1 MGIYDR
7 EYIRGESSGTGL
19 FGGVSP
25 VTKSIIAI
33 NVVVFVLQNL
43 LQWDSRGF
51 TAEWLVAS
59 PRHTFGDYRLHE
71 LITNVFVHGG
81 QSALMSL
88 IFDMWFF
95 WFIGRD
101 MEALYGPR
109 DFLIFYLAS
118 ALLTTLA
125 GLTVAS
131 AAHLETAP
139 IFGSW
144 GPILATMTL
153 FTLYYPKR
161 EILFFFIIPM
171 PMWVLLSIYILLP
184 VLGHFSGGGSPGIGV
199 GMILAGAGFAYAYKQ
214 FDLRWSKLISGR
226 RFRPRLKIFS
236 SSGYEQQGR
245 PGRGWSPSRPSSSVG
260 GGGGRSPAV
269 SVLPEEQLD
278 ARVDEILAKIAREGN
293 RDSLTDE
300 EQRILQEASRRARI
314 RRSDRI

>member
-25 VTKSIIAI
+25 VTKAVIAI
-33 NVVVFVLQNL
+33 SFVVFFLENL
-43 LQWDSRGF
+43 LLWDSKGI
-51 TAEWLVAS
+51 TAEWLAAS
-59 PRHTFGDYRLHE
+59 PEWTFRHFRLHE
-71 LITNVFVHGG
+71 LITSVFVHAGP
-81 QSALMSL
+81 SALMGL

-101 MEALYGPR
+101 MEALYGSL
-109 DFLIFYLAS
+109 DFLVFFVAS
-118 ALLTTLA
+118 SVLTTLA
-125 GLTVAS
+125 GLAVAS
-131 AAHLETAP
+131 AAGLDGAL

-171 PMWVLLSIYILLP
+171 PMWVLLTIYILLP
-184 VLGHFSGGGSPGIGV
+184 VLGHFGGGGSPGVGV

-214 FDLRWSKLISGR
+214 FDLRWSRLVSGR

-236 SSGYEQQGR
+236 SPGYEQPSR
-245 PGRGWSPSRPSSSVG
+245 PGRGWSPSRGSSSVG
-260 GGGGRSPAV
+260 GGGRAPGV

-278 ARVDEILAKIAREGN
+278 ARVDEILAKIARDGN